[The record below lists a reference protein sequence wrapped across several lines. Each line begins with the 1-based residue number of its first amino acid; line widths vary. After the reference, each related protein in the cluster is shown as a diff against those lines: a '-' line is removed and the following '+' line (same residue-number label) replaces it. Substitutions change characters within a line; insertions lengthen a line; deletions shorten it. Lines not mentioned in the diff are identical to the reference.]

1 MITFVQAVIGMNSEL
16 TDAIS
21 RVHTVKE
28 SLDRVSA
35 CLQPALSG
43 ASGSDGPG
51 VDFKSLR
58 ESVNPYE
65 AASAEIAFAYSLA
78 ILYHSALNL
87 KGGVASTHPIFQELQ
102 RIQQHIGRLVEA
114 KQAGE
119 NKKPPKRKIVVDKE
133 ASRRVI
139 MHKLAENDS

>member
-1 MITFVQAVIGMNSEL
+1 MNSEL
-16 TDAIS
+16 VDAIS
-21 RVHTVKE
+21 KVHAVKE
-28 SLDRVSA
+28 SLERVNAS
-35 CLQPALSG
+35 LQPALSG
-43 ASGSDGPG
+43 AIGSDGPG
-51 VDFKSLR
+51 VDFKTLR
-58 ESVNPYE
+58 ESVKPYE

-87 KGGVASTHPIFQELQ
+87 KGGMAPTHPIFQELQ

-114 KQAGE
+114 KQAAE
-119 NKKPPKRKIVVDKE
+119 NTKPPKRKIVVNKE